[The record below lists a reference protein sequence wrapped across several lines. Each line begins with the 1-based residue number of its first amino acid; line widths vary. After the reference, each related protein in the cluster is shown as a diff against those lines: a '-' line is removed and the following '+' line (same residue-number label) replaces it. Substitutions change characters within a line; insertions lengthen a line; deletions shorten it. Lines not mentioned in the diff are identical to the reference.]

1 METANEDGLIP
12 IKATVNSVF
21 YRKPGPADPP
31 FVEIGSEVDEDTVVC
46 VLEVMKMF
54 RSVKAG
60 VKGRVAQILAEN
72 GERVKKGA
80 VVMLIEPDA

>member
-21 YRKPGPADPP
+21 YRKPGPAEDP
-31 FVEIGSEVDEDTVVC
+31 FVEVGSEVDADTIVC

-54 RSVKAG
+54 KSIKAG
-60 VKGRVAQILAEN
+60 AKGRVAQILAEN